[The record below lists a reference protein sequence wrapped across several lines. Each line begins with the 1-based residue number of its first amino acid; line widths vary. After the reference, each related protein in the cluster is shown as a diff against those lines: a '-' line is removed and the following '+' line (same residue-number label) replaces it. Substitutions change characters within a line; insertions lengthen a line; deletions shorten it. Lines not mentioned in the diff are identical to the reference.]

1 MNSARAQAAAL
12 LTAPV
17 AVATLLFFVPLTLMI
32 GASAVTDD
40 GAVTLT
46 HFARFFADSYY
57 LTALA
62 VTLSTSLL
70 VALIAIVI
78 SYPVAYVYWRSGRG
92 LRSVML
98 VALLAPFY
106 INIVAKVLGWMV
118 LFEPLGLA
126 NGYIAVVLVSV
137 HRCLPFVVLLLASA
151 MMSIDDELL
160 DAASVCG
167 ARPMRVARDVILPLT
182 MPGIVASAVVAFS
195 LTLAGFVVPLLLG
208 GSERGRFVPV
218 LMYQS
223 MTVAQNWHFG
233 AAMGVVL
240 LAASLVM
247 MAAGNR
253 MIRALDSGRTLR
265 DDFTQ

>member
-1 MNSARAQAAAL
+1 MRSTHATAAAL
-12 LTAPV
+12 LATPA
-17 AVATLLFFVPLTLMI
+17 AVITLLFFAPLALMLWASLVTDTGALTL
-32 GASAVTDD
+32 A
-40 GAVTLT
+40 
-46 HFARFFADSYY
+46 HFVRFFADSYY
-57 LTALA
+57 LTALL
-62 VTLSTSLL
+62 VTLLTSLL
-70 VALIAIVI
+70 VAAIAIVV
-78 SYPVAYVYWRSGRG
+78 SYPVAYRYWRSGRIE
-92 LRSVML
+92 RSIML

-126 NGYIAVVLVSV
+126 NGYTVVVLVSV

-151 MMSIDDELL
+151 MMSIDDDLIE
-160 DAASVCG
+160 AASVCG
-167 ARPMRVARDVILPLT
+167 AKPMRIVRSVILPLT

-208 GSERGRFVPV
+208 GVERGRFVPV

-240 LAASLVM
+240 LAASLLT